1 MASLLLKKT
10 ATIIYVKCVC
20 NVKHLEQKEKA
31 EQKIGKEQKEQKI
44 KNPKI
49 TFKISHVAL
58 LKESQLQNWD
68 SFFLIK
74 KNQTSRN
81 MTY

>member
-20 NVKHLEQKEKA
+20 NVNYPRASGAGEQKET
-31 EQKIGKEQKEQKI
+31 KEQKEQKI
-44 KNPKI
+44 GNGLITPKG
-49 TFKISHVAL
+49 ISASEL
-58 LKESQLQNWD
+58 GFL
-68 SFFLIK
+68 FFLIK

>member
-20 NVKHLEQKEKA
+20 NVNYPRASGAGEQKETK
-31 EQKIGKEQKEQKI
+31 EQKIGNGLI
-44 KNPKI
+44 TPKG
-49 TFKISHVAL
+49 ISASEL
-58 LKESQLQNWD
+58 GFL
-68 SFFLIK
+68 FFLIK
-74 KNQTSRN
+74 KNHTSRN

>member
-20 NVKHLEQKEKA
+20 NVKHLEQKE
-31 EQKIGKEQKEQKI
+31 QKIGNGVITRAEQ
-44 KNPKI
+44 
-49 TFKISHVAL
+49 KISHVAL